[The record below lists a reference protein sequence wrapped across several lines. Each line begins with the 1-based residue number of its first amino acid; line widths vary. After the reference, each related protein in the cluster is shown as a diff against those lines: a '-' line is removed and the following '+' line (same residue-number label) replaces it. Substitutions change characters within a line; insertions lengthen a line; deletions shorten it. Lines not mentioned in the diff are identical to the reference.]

1 MLLAFDLVNQEA
13 PIKYCICFCLHGRQ
27 CIQIKDFIEKSFTAI
42 SFHISMMEVV
52 LFYTNSIIDQYE
64 EAFML
69 WVDRKIIH

>member
-1 MLLAFDLVNQEA
+1 
-13 PIKYCICFCLHGRQ
+13 
-27 CIQIKDFIEKSFTAI
+27 
-42 SFHISMMEVV
+42 MMEVV